1 MLVGNTDFEDTI
13 FQSELCL
20 SGSLN
25 GVLAGTHYNR
35 AWTVHTGMRSNLL
48 PFIFG

>member
-1 MLVGNTDFEDTI
+1 MLVGNTGFEDAA
-13 FQSELCL
+13 FEYEFCS

-48 PFIFG
+48 HFIFG